1 MRRYQAF
8 LLRLWMDTDE
18 PARQA
23 EIRGVL
29 QPAGDEERQSFNSWQ
44 MLQSLLRQQIERS
57 SICNSPQDDSSK
69 KESL

>member
-8 LLRLWMDTDE
+8 LLRIWIDTDE

-29 QPAGDEERQSFNSWQ
+29 QSAGQDERQPFSSWQ
-44 MLQSLLRQQIERS
+44 MLQNLLRQQIERS
-57 SICNSPQDDSSK
+57 SASHIPQEDSSK
-69 KESL
+69 KASL